1 MTVTFFDCNSIP
13 VERKGQNMSDIILLI
28 LKFNDNK
35 EPIWYGKI
43 RDMLVPSVMSIDEF
57 HCTFNFLEDTDWIYR
72 EAGSLGNGRAG
83 FRYYIT
89 DWRLP
94 CIRAEI
100 EKQMKLKRER

>member
-13 VERKGQNMSDIILLI
+13 EDRRGQNMSYIVLLI

-43 RDMLVPSVMSIDEF
+43 RDTVVPEKMPMEEF
-57 HCTFNFLEDTDWIYR
+57 QCAFNFLEDTRWIYR
-72 EAGSLGNGRAG
+72 EAGSLGNGRGG

-94 CIRAEI
+94 GLREEI
-100 EKQMKLKRER
+100 EKQMKAKERE